1 MHLQFESEL
10 APRHIDL
17 GRYHKKPR
25 RPKFGTRGS
34 LDKQGFCFRGPLSYS
49 STRMAPPALQPQLQ
63 TKLDEYRSARAF
75 NPATWIE
82 AKCAKLNAYMSN
94 AGLKTCVT
102 SVSGGIDS
110 AVVLALTAH
119 AKKMASSPIV
129 NVIGVCQPI
138 HSSAWALE
146 RGRENVE
153 SCGATLVVIDQTDL
167 HTQLQV
173 FLVTVTD

>member
-1 MHLQFESEL
+1 
-10 APRHIDL
+10 
-17 GRYHKKPR
+17 
-25 RPKFGTRGS
+25 
-34 LDKQGFCFRGPLSYS
+34 
-49 STRMAPPALQPQLQ
+49 MAPPALQPQLQ

-173 FLVTVTD
+173 FLGTVTD